1 MLAFVV
7 VKAEPGAHPSLG
19 LGNVLIGIEVDFLVF
34 EAAPQPLDEDVVH
47 AAAPRFREGR
57 LLPSILIITPC
68 CFSVPVKS
76 SLVNWLPWSVL
87 KISGRPYRES
97 ASSSASTQ
105 NSALSVFDNR
115 HASTARLTQSM
126 ITTR

>member
-7 VKAEPGAHPSLG
+7 VKAEPGANPSLG

-47 AAAPRFREGR
+47 AAAPRLRGGR
-57 LLPSILIITPC
+57 L
-68 CFSVPVKS
+68 
-76 SLVNWLPWSVL
+76 WSVL
-87 KISGRPYRES
+87 KIAGRPYRAS

-105 NSALSVFDNR
+105 KSAASVLDSR

-126 ITTR
+126 M